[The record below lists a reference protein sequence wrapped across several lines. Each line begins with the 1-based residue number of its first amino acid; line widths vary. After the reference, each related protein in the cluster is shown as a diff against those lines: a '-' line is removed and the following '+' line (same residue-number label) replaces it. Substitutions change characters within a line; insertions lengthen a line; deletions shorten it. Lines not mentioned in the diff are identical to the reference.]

1 MEAKYNT
8 GWKTTNITPRI
19 LLFLLAAFLLAAC
32 SKETALDSETAITL
46 ACHLSLVFTTA
57 RDWYGLAMGL
67 AERGFG
73 LKFEGA
79 RLVLTSEATGQSLCT
94 CGSLGHS
101 FASLLAR
108 LGKPV
113 VLAETGQVITR
124 PAR

>member
-1 MEAKYNT
+1 MQPISAM
-8 GWKTTNITPRI
+8 P
-19 LLFLLAAFLLAAC
+19 AAALPDRPMPVIWTARHRG

-79 RLVLTSEATGQSLCT
+79 RLVLTSDATGQSLCT

-113 VLAETGQVITR
+113 VLAETGQLITR